1 MSLSAAVLS
10 AGLKTPGRTG
20 DCLSQVSHGPE
31 SLRTPEPGFF
41 ILGAKSYGRNPA
53 FLLTIGHR
61 QVLDALSL
69 LAAEQPLEGAAGPSG
84 R

>member
-1 MSLSAAVLS
+1 MDLAAAVLGAS
-10 AGLKTPGRTG
+10 LKSPGTAG

-31 SLRTPEPGFF
+31 SLKTPEPAFF
-41 ILGAKSYGRNPA
+41 ILGAKSYGRNPS

-61 QVLDALSL
+61 QIADALSL
-69 LAAEQPLEGAAGPSG
+69 LGVAPPVGSAAAATA